1 MTETAAIQLNRIVQ
15 LLAELSR
22 REREGEPAPTLRE
35 LAERFGTKPSV
46 VLRDIRLMTEASDD
60 PEATW
65 LSSIIAYQHGDRVGM
80 SSMGPY
86 RRPIRFTANE
96 LLALQV
102 ALFSDD
108 DNDSQLLQQL
118 AGVVADADDTFEKS
132 VSALPAMPG
141 DQATIVDIARSALNS
156 MKKLEIVYAAEGAE
170 RPSERVVHVH
180 DIIAAEGRFYMIAWC
195 ELAEE
200 WRRFRCD
207 RVLDAAIR
215 DEPYEPRSD
224 KPHIDDRRGLF
235 EPPAEGVDEVTIRF
249 SPVIS
254 RWVLE
259 RYPEAEDH
267 GDGYAVVTF
276 KTASVDWLLRTVL
289 QYGAEAEVL
298 GPLAYREAVRR
309 AVGAVDDRKS

>member
-1 MTETAAIQLNRIVQ
+1 MTETAATQLNRIVQ

-22 REREGEPAPTLRE
+22 RERDGEPAPTLRE

-118 AGVVADADDTFEKS
+118 AGVVADADDTFDKA
-132 VSALPAMPG
+132 VSALPAIPG
-141 DQATIVDIARSALNS
+141 DQAGVVELARAAMNAG
-156 MKKLEIVYAAEGAE
+156 KKLNIVYAGEGSE
-170 RPSERVVHVH
+170 QPGERVVQVH
-180 DIIAAEGRFYMIAWC
+180 DIVSAGGRFYLIAWC
-195 ELAEE
+195 ELAGD

-207 RVLDAAIR
+207 RVLDA
-215 DEPYEPRSD
+215 SM
-224 KPHIDDRRGLF
+224 HDDGYGLRTDVPLVQDRGDLF
-235 EPPAEGVDEVTIRF
+235 EPPREGVDEVTIRF

-254 RWVLE
+254 RWVFE
-259 RYPEAEDH
+259 RYPEAQDC
-267 GDGYAVVTF
+267 GDGYAEVTF

-298 GPLAYREAVRR
+298 GPPAYREAVKR
-309 AVGAVDDRKS
+309 AVGG